1 MVKNIVFW
9 KTSFGSRKSGFL
21 DRGTQNDT
29 LQYVRKTNLARLL
42 GCKIQ
47 GLPIYL
53 VRYSGHTAFKERS
66 HRFHAAKRAHRC
78 FREIYGRQLLPPFWN
93 QHSKAMQVDMVG
105 GLRLSPA
112 ISPLSSSYL
121 AAIFTIDANL
131 VPAISGYLPAISTIH
146 VNVVPA
152 ISGYLRLSSPIYGFF
167 PGYLRLSPAIS
178 RLSSRY
184 LQVLACFIL
193 MFSSVMTL

>member
-1 MVKNIVFW
+1 MIKNIVFW

-53 VRYSGHTAFKERS
+53 VRYSDHTAFMQQSGHTAVSERS
-66 HRFHAAKRAHRC
+66 MEDNYF
-78 FREIYGRQLLPPFWN
+78 LLFETNTVRPCRWIWWVV
-93 QHSKAMQVDMVG
+93 SG
-105 GLRLSPA
+105 YLRLSPR
-112 ISPLSSSYL
+112 YL
-121 AAIFTIDANL
+121 PAIFTIDANL
-131 VPAISGYLPAISTIH
+131 VPAISPLSPPSMSMWSRLSPAIFTHLWIFS
-146 VNVVPA
+146 
-152 ISGYLRLSSPIYGFF
+152 
-167 PGYLRLSPAIS
+167 RLSPAIS

-184 LQVLACFIL
+184 LQVLACFCL
-193 MFSSVMTL
+193 MFSSVMTS

>member
-21 DRGTQNDT
+21 DLGTQNDT

-121 AAIFTIDANL
+121 HHRCQFG
-131 VPAISGYLPAISTIH
+131 PGYLPAISTIH

-167 PGYLRLSPAIS
+167 PGYLRLSPG
-178 RLSSRY
+178 Y
-184 LQVLACFIL
+184 LPDIFRC
-193 MFSSVMTL
+193 

>member
-21 DRGTQNDT
+21 DLGTQNDT

-53 VRYSGHTAFKERS
+53 VRYSGHTAVSERS
-66 HRFHAAKRAHRC
+66 MEDNYF
-78 FREIYGRQLLPPFWN
+78 LLFWN
-93 QHSKAMQVDMVG
+93 QHSRAMQVDMVG

-121 AAIFTIDANL
+121 PAIFQLSSPSMPIWSRLSPAISPL
-131 VPAISGYLPAISTIH
+131 SPPSMSMWSRLSPAISGYLHPSMDFFQ
-146 VNVVPA
+146 A
-152 ISGYLRLSSPIYGFF
+152 ISGYLRLS
-167 PGYLRLSPAIS
+167 PGYLPDIFR
-178 RLSSRY
+178 
-184 LQVLACFIL
+184 C
-193 MFSSVMTL
+193 